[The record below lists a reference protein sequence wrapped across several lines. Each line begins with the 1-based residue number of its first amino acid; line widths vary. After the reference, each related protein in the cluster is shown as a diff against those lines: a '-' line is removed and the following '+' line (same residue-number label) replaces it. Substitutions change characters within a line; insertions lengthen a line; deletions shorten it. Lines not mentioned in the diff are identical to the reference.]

1 MEYLVFMNGIT
12 TQLALA
18 KTIMDPV
25 VQKEFSLRKGS
36 IPPRLDI
43 DRTGFDDC
51 AQKAMAEADAGHLFL
66 VPDNVT
72 DATGIGAL
80 VDQMTTF
87 LHSSQTPEEGMNA
100 MADAV
105 AATR

>member
-1 MEYLVFMNGIT
+1 MG
-12 TQLALA
+12 AA
-18 KTIMDPV
+18 
-25 VQKEFSLRKGS
+25 
-36 IPPRLDI
+36 
-43 DRTGFDDC
+43 
-51 AQKAMAEADAGHLFL
+51 ADGDLFL

-87 LHSSQTPEEGMNA
+87 LHSKMTPEEGMTA